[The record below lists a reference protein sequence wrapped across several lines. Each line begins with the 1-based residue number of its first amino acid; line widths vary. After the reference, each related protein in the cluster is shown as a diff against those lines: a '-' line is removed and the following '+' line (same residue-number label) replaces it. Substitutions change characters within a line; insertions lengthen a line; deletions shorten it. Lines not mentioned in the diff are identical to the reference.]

1 LEGTIHVKV
10 RAPSRIVS
18 GEAKTLQIT
27 GMTCANCVN
36 HVEKAL
42 KGVPGV
48 TSASVNLALETA
60 RVQGTASPQ
69 ALAAAVAKAGYGVKN
84 GAAAPSAASQP
95 GKKESRW
102 AFWR

>member
-1 LEGTIHVKV
+1 M
-10 RAPSRIVS
+10 S
-18 GEAKTLQIT
+18 GEAKTLQIS
-27 GMTCANCVN
+27 GMTCANCVG

-69 ALAAAVAKAGYGVKN
+69 ALAAAVAKAGYGVK
-84 GAAAPSAASQP
+84 GGTAPAT
-95 GKKESRW
+95 GKPEATKKGPRW